1 MGKAKP
7 KAVVPPPLP
16 VEEEGRVPF
25 VSTMH
30 VVFDNLSWY
39 YPIGNT
45 APTDL
50 LQGVS
55 PDRAQANV
63 LLLGSGDLRS
73 TLFSLWYH
81 GEKPVQPVLFT
92 CNDSSVH
99 IVTRNLILL
108 DLMFSGHA
116 EAGDVYAVWYSMGLT
131 ERQNEL
137 LRSTIRRL
145 AALRSAEEVAQ
156 AIPFVRVME
165 ATWASVLDVLALWGG
180 WAPTWEERQALWD
193 RIPDEWRSRSEHVGV
208 LNLMRSFLEF
218 SSADGTTR
226 DLEKEFAEYRKSL
239 IVQPPGTPATRQS
252 APCVNVTL
260 FTQKDRY
267 TLHYATSHVT
277 GYGLYEY
284 SGSESLSAYCFG
296 QFKGWL
302 AAARSRLTT
311 CPSSVV
317 WELAAS
323 DCLTWCQKL
332 MPCRPRYYDSVN
344 TSNLT
349 NYVGLLPL
357 LTNVRPLVRPTAFV
371 ETVNLI
377 DVNGES
383 AVDFLQ
389 MELKLPSVLW
399 PSVLGWRCI
408 GMEPQ
413 GMQTEY
419 GNGQWDTTPAMTIPG
434 TPEQVQRKETKYLWV
449 PAPLLPGKCFDLEE
463 SPLVEGS
470 FAEMLAGTA
479 VVGRSQVHTITTT
492 ALPVMLRLMTAS
504 QAKTAFA
511 EASRRSVSFCE
522 AEDLA
527 LLMLGERRPS
537 EYEAVTVPWQPEWT
551 EKDELNQPVLTANVV
566 GRASELGNVASL
578 LGITPMMYNGIWR
591 TANSVGTVTKDVHW
605 VMARGKR
612 ELPGGSLNTRTTK
625 MLAIV
630 DMATQHSRVLTA
642 PPLGVPQMLL
652 KEGEVLPDDGASI
665 ARWWI
670 NSDGDVSIEVA
681 LSDAWMNALNAGETL
696 SLASCV
702 SQVLWEDEPSS
713 KPAHYGVELQ
723 CRKKKAASASRTQ
736 FFATPTP
743 VSEAAS
749 RLLLSRKR
757 RCVTL
762 VLPLAPYPAQH
773 QVRSGL
779 RIGGAIG
786 TRRPLSNHEMVVI
799 SGMQLSKRDKAAV
812 NDTTGVY
819 SEQPLVAMKKS
830 IAALL
835 QTTEK
840 YYLFATK
847 AQGNCV
853 LAFRHG
859 LQVDSASGVVYA
871 DFSICFLE
879 RSFTQELAP
888 KWLNH
893 TDDAKSRTVLL
904 ADNELPLL
912 RQYCEMHARRLKGV
926 KPHKE
931 VPAWAHKHFKRV
943 LLPPLMLLGDDMQ
956 QQFRSALNFEG
967 EDLKRRGNAYAK
979 DKHFA
984 LAVATYKQ
992 VLPLAKGPRDTQL
1005 AVACLS
1011 NIAHC
1016 NVQIGTRAAAKDA
1029 RASAEKGLSLLKGST
1044 EAWVASLEY
1053 KLHYRL
1059 ALACERTGDMPD
1071 ARDAIHRALAAKGG
1085 KDDPAIRA
1093 AASRIEAA
1101 SYSADVD

>member
-1 MGKAKP
+1 M
-7 KAVVPPPLP
+7 
-16 VEEEGRVPF
+16 
-25 VSTMH
+25 
-30 VVFDNLSWY
+30 
-39 YPIGNT
+39 
-45 APTDL
+45 
-50 LQGVS
+50 
-55 PDRAQANV
+55 
-63 LLLGSGDLRS
+63 
-73 TLFSLWYH
+73 
-81 GEKPVQPVLFT
+81 
-92 CNDSSVH
+92 
-99 IVTRNLILL
+99 
-108 DLMFSGHA
+108 
-116 EAGDVYAVWYSMGLT
+116 YAVWYSMGLT
-131 ERQNEL
+131 GRQDEL
-137 LRSTIRRL
+137 LRGTIRRL

-156 AIPFVRVME
+156 AIPFVRVTD

-193 RIPDEWRSRSEHVGV
+193 GMPDMWRSRGEHVQSG
-208 LNLMRSFLEF
+208 NLMRSFLEV
-218 SSADGTTR
+218 STVVGCKAR
-226 DLEKEFAEYRKSL
+226 DLEEEFTEYRKSL

-302 AAARSRLTT
+302 AAARSRMTT

-317 WELAAS
+317 WELEAS

-344 TSNLT
+344 TSNLA

-371 ETVNLI
+371 EILNLLDI
-377 DVNGES
+377 NGES

-419 GNGQWDTTPAMTIPG
+419 GNGQWDTIPSVALLQAAG
-434 TPEQVQRKETKYLWV
+434 PQRKETKYLWV

-470 FAEMLAGTA
+470 FAEMLQGTA
-479 VVGRSQVHTITTT
+479 AVGLTQVHTITTT

-504 QAKTAFA
+504 QAKTALA
-511 EASRRSVSFCE
+511 DASRRSVSFCE

-537 EYEAVTVPWQPEWT
+537 EYEAITVPWQPEWT
-551 EKDELNQPVLTANVV
+551 EGDELNQPVLTASVV
-566 GRASELGNVASL
+566 GRASEMGNVVSL
-578 LGITPMMYNGIWR
+578 MGIAPRMYNGIWR

-612 ELPGGSLNTRTTK
+612 ELPGGSLNTRTSK
-625 MLAIV
+625 MLTMV
-630 DMATQHSRVLTA
+630 DMSTQQSRVLTA

-681 LSDAWMNALNAGETL
+681 LSDAWMAALNAGETL
-696 SLASCV
+696 SLSSCV
-702 SQVLWEDEPSS
+702 SEVLWEDEPSS
-713 KPAHYGVELQ
+713 RPAHYGVELR
-723 CRKKKAASASRTQ
+723 CRKTKAAASRTQ

-743 VSEAAS
+743 VSEAGS

-762 VLPLAPYPAQH
+762 VLPLAPYPPHH

-779 RIGGAIG
+779 RVGGAIG
-786 TRRPLSNHEMVVI
+786 TRRPPSKDALVVV
-799 SGMQLSKRDKAAV
+799 SGMQLSKSDKAAA
-812 NDTTGVY
+812 NESTGNGVH
-819 SEQPLVAMKKS
+819 SEPPLVGMKKS
-830 IAALL
+830 IAAFL

-840 YYLFATK
+840 CYMFATK

-879 RSFTQELAP
+879 RSFVQDVVQ
-888 KWLNH
+888 KWLAY
-893 TDDAKSRTVLL
+893 TDDDKTRTVLL
-904 ADNELPLL
+904 ADDELPLL
-912 RQYCEMHARRLKGV
+912 RQYFEMHARRLKGA

-931 VPAWAHKHFKRV
+931 VPAWAHKHFTHV
-943 LLPPLMLLGDDMQ
+943 LLPPLMLPCDAMQ
-956 QQFRSALNFEG
+956 PEFRASMNFEG

-984 LAVATYKQ
+984 LALATYKQ
-992 VLPLAKGPRDTQL
+992 VLPLAKGPHDTKL

-1053 KLHYRL
+1053 KLHYRI